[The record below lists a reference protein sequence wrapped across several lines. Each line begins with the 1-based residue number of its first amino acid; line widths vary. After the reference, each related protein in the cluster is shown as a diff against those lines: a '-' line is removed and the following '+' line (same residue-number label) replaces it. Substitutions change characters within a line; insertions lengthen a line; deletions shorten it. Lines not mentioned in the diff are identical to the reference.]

1 MRRARPSLTTW
12 RGRAAPVVYGVLR
25 QAEGLP
31 LRVVRRRLRD
41 AYPFA
46 YRAGYPY
53 RAWLLEVHA
62 LYGRLNERR
71 SPPGGGLERLW
82 EETDA

>member
-1 MRRARPSLTTW
+1 MRRARPSSATW
-12 RGRAAPVVYGVLR
+12 RGRAAPVVYEVLR
-25 QAEGLP
+25 QSAGLP
-31 LRVVRRRLRD
+31 RREVRRRLRD

-62 LYGRLNERR
+62 LYGRLNARR
-71 SPPGGGLERLW
+71 SPPGGALERLW